1 MMKTLALAMVMAVLV
16 TSVVLADDTGP
27 TGVGDHNGRSGA
39 SAAASTRGDHPTAGP
54 QGGHV
59 TPDRAKPGISGG
71 QN

>member
-1 MMKTLALAMVMAVLV
+1 MKTLALAMVMALLV
-16 TSVVLADDTGP
+16 TSVALADDTGP
-27 TGVGDHNGRSGA
+27 VGAGDHNGRSGA

-59 TPDRAKPGISGG
+59 TSDGARSGISGG